1 MYVII
6 IHLEGRSA
14 YILYIKIICDD
25 DENALYFKDVG
36 HHQKECKVLEN
47 VHMIEVRSH

>member
-1 MYVII
+1 MYII
-6 IHLEGRSA
+6 ITHLEGRSA

-25 DENALYFKDVG
+25 ENALYFKDIG

-47 VHMIEVRSH
+47 AHIIEVHSH